1 MRRYHDQADHLPFFL
16 VLGFT
21 KPHLPFCAPRK
32 YWQLYDRQKLPQ
44 PTIRKYPAGA
54 PAYAAKWELGEL
66 NQYKPV
72 PQKLPLDDQLERTLI
87 HGYYASL
94 SYMDAQLGRVLD
106 ELERLGLNDNTIVVL
121 WGDHGYHLGDHGAWT
136 KHTNYEQ
143 ANRIPLVIS
152 APGVTQP
159 GSSTRA
165 LVESVDLFPTLVE
178 LAGLAPFQGEQPW
191 DGTSLLPVLDDP
203 QKSIRDH
210 AYHCYPRGKR
220 MGRAI
225 RTARHRLVEWKEIGA
240 SQETAQYELY
250 DYQQDPLETRN
261 LAEEDQDNLRR
272 LIAILKKHPEAK
284 PAHR

>member
-1 MRRYHDQADHLPFFL
+1 
-16 VLGFT
+16 
-21 KPHLPFCAPRK
+21 
-32 YWQLYDRQKLPQ
+32 
-44 PTIRKYPAGA
+44 
-54 PAYAAKWELGEL
+54 
-66 NQYKPV
+66 
-72 PQKLPLDDQLERTLI
+72 
-87 HGYYASL
+87 
-94 SYMDAQLGRVLD
+94 MDAQLGRVLD
-106 ELERLGLNDNTIVVL
+106 ELERLELDDNTIVLL

-191 DGTSLLPVLDDP
+191 DGTSLLPVLHDP

-225 RTARHRLVEWKEIGA
+225 RTTRHRLVEWKEIGA
-240 SQETAQYELY
+240 SPETAQYELY
-250 DYQQDPLETRN
+250 DYEQDPLETRN